1 MMDLIGQSQNVS
13 EEAELQ
19 LLRKLAI
26 LQDKRINLMEDT
38 QNKLREEIAELRV
51 KVENP
56 NQLKLSVG
64 KGIE

>member
-13 EEAELQ
+13 EEATLQ

-26 LQDKRINLMEDT
+26 LQDERINLMEDT

>member
-1 MMDLIGQSQNVS
+1 MDLIGQSQNVS
-13 EEAELQ
+13 EEATLQ

-26 LQDKRINLMEDT
+26 LQDERINLMEDT

>member
-13 EEAELQ
+13 KEATLQ

-26 LQDKRINLMEDT
+26 LQDERINLMEDT